1 MKTILYA
8 EDDANDIALIR
19 MALRALRGVNMRFV
33 RDGTEAINYLA
44 GNGEFANR
52 SGHPVPE
59 LIFLDIKMPG
69 RTGLDVLAW
78 LHAHAEFN
86 RVPVAMVSSSG
97 RTADVDAAY
106 RLGANSYIVKPCRFD
121 ELRRVLLKAINF
133 HLIQTPEERRWVEA
147 KSIGDDKDSSRQCA
161 EALYAFSLERDR

>member
-19 MALRALRGVNMRFV
+19 MALRGQRGIDMRFV
-33 RDGTEAINYLA
+33 RDGMEAVNYLA
-44 GNGEFANR
+44 GHGEFVNR
-52 SGHPVPE
+52 SRHPLPE

-69 RTGLDVLAW
+69 WTGLDALAW
-78 LHAHAEFN
+78 LNERAGFA
-86 RVPVAMVSSSG
+86 RIPVAMVSSSG
-97 RTADVDAAY
+97 RAADVDAAY

-133 HLIQTPEERRWVEA
+133 HLARTLEERRWVEA
-147 KSIGDDKDSSRQCA
+147 KSREDDKDSSRQCA
-161 EALYAFSLERDR
+161 EALYAFPLERDR